1 MNRLINTAVKTAMLF
16 SLLIIATGSIVAQ
29 SPGTTKAAATNIAS
43 AATPQTVNAQQSGPW
58 TVGIDA
64 AKNSVRIANT
74 DAEPVTVKLVGTGAG
89 RKPFQFRLSA
99 NAGQGEGGG
108 SAYFGIPAGKR
119 LVIENVSAIGRTGPG
134 LRMLLDF
141 FCYTDNG
148 DGVGDA
154 SDITFHRITLTDQG
168 TFVGLQTSTAN
179 HKVLIFA
186 DERIG
191 TEHFGLTLQMRLDGP
206 GVGSTNQG
214 QVTFSGYMED
224 LPTP

>member
-1 MNRLINTAVKTAMLF
+1 MKKLINTAAKTAMLF
-16 SLLIIATGSIVAQ
+16 SLFLIAAGSIIAQT
-29 SPGTTKAAATNIAS
+29 PGTTKAAATNLSS
-43 AATPQTVNAQQSGPW
+43 AASPQTVNAQQSGPW

-74 DAEPVTVKLVGTGAG
+74 DADAVTVKLTGNGAG

-99 NAGQGEGGG
+99 NAPDQ
-108 SAYFGIPAGKR
+108 STAFYHIPAGKR
-119 LVIENVSAIGRTGPG
+119 LVIENISAIARTDPG
-134 LRMLLDF
+134 LHMLIDMF
-141 FCYTDNG
+141 SYYDDG
-148 DGVGDA
+148 DGVGD
-154 SDITFHRITLTDQG
+154 SGDITFHRIALTDQG
-168 TFVGLQTSTAN
+168 TFAGHATATAN

-191 TEHFGLTLQMRLDGP
+191 TEHFGLTLQVRLDGTP
-206 GVGSTNQG
+206 VGSTNQG